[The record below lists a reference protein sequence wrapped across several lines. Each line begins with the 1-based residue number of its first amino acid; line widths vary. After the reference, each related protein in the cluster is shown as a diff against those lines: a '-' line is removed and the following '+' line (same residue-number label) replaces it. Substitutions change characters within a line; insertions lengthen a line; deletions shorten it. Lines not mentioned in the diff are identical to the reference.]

1 MLQLGP
7 QLFTSGLQV
16 LQCLR
21 AVLDFE
27 AQRCSSI
34 SGASLTDVT
43 ADVSALDS
51 DADSDADDSSSD
63 SSGSLCAVVLG
74 LLCALVEAGAER
86 RAANEEAELRAAL
99 PALATLS
106 SAHTRYVLMYL
117 RECTLLSCLSH
128 ACSASVRALAKH
140 V

>member
-1 MLQLGP
+1 MQQLGP

-27 AQRCSSI
+27 AQRCSTS
-34 SGASLTDVT
+34 SDSPLTDVT
-43 ADVSALDS
+43 TDVSTLNF
-51 DADSDADDSSSD
+51 DADSDIDDDSSSD
-63 SSGSLCAVVLG
+63 SSGGSLCAVVLG

-86 RAANEEAELRAAL
+86 RAASEEAELRAAL

-106 SAHTRYVLMYL
+106 SAHTRSAFMLL
-117 RECTLLSCLSH
+117 RECTLMSCQTH
-128 ACSASVRALAKH
+128 
-140 V
+140 

>member
-1 MLQLGP
+1 VLQLGP

-27 AQRCSSI
+27 AQRCSTS
-34 SGASLTDVT
+34 SDTPLTDVT
-43 ADVSALDS
+43 TDVSALDS
-51 DADSDADDSSSD
+51 DADSDDDD
-63 SSGSLCAVVLG
+63 ISSGSSNSSSLCAVVLG

-86 RAANEEAELRAAL
+86 RAASEEAELRAAL

-106 SAHTRYVLMYL
+106 SAHTRYAFMHLHERTLMS
-117 RECTLLSCLSH
+117 LLSVL
-128 ACSASVRALAKH
+128 V
-140 V
+140 